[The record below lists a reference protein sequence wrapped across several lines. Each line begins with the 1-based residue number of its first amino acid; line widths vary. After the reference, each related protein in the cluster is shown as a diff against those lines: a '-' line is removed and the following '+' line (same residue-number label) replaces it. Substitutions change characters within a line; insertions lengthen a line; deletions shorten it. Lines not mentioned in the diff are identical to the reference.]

1 MNLKDDKYYSMDQ
14 FDRTLKIN
22 FLIAF
27 VLLILLSSIQLFD
40 LRINVDGFIAINS
53 RGNIADE
60 KVWSFITLM
69 GDTGILWPMLLIFS
83 ITSMK
88 TIYAVLAAVPM
99 GGFLSVLLK
108 KLFDSPRPSGLLESV
123 DIHVIGPVL
132 TTHSYPSGHTIT
144 IFAAISA
151 IVLSYSIQSKLLG
164 SIFKIGLFIFATVV
178 GISRI
183 MVGAHW
189 PLDCLAGACVGWISG
204 VTGIYLSRK
213 YLLKIANQ
221 NIDFVAVAL
230 LWVLSIWNF
239 YREFDYALSNL
250 AAIVSFVI
258 SSTMLFFYIFK
269 QKKLITSFFP

>member
-40 LRINVDGFIAINS
+40 LRLNVDGFIAINS

-151 IVLSYSIQSKLLG
+151 IVLSYSIQAKLLG

>member
-22 FLIAF
+22 FLVAF
-27 VLLILLSSIQLFD
+27 VLLILLSAIQLFD

-108 KLFDSPRPSGLLESV
+108 KLFDSPRPSGLLESF

-151 IVLSYSIQSKLLG
+151 IVLSFSIQAKLLG
-164 SIFKIGLFIFATVV
+164 SILKIGLLIFAVVV

-221 NIDFVAVAL
+221 NINFVAVAL

-239 YREFDYALSNL
+239 YRELDYALSNL

-258 SSTMLFFYIFK
+258 SSTMLLFYIFK
-269 QKKLITSFFP
+269 QKKSITSFFP

>member
-27 VLLILLSSIQLFD
+27 VFLILFSSIQLFD

-151 IVLSYSIQSKLLG
+151 IVLSYSIQAKLLG

-221 NIDFVAVAL
+221 NINFVAVAL

-250 AAIVSFVI
+250 AAIVSFLI
-258 SSTMLFFYIFK
+258 SSTMLLFYIFK

>member
-1 MNLKDDKYYSMDQ
+1 MDQ

-40 LRINVDGFIAINS
+40 LKINVNGFIAINS

-108 KLFDSPRPSGLLESV
+108 KLFDSPRPSGLLELV

-144 IFAAISA
+144 IFTAISA
-151 IVLSYSIQSKLLG
+151 IVLSYSIQAKLLG

-269 QKKLITSFFP
+269 QKN

>member
-27 VLLILLSSIQLFD
+27 VCLILFSSIQLFD

-151 IVLSYSIQSKLLG
+151 IVLSYSIQAKLLG

-221 NIDFVAVAL
+221 NINFVAVAL

-250 AAIVSFVI
+250 AAIVSFLI
-258 SSTMLFFYIFK
+258 SSTMLLFYIFK

>member
-1 MNLKDDKYYSMDQ
+1 MQVS
-14 FDRTLKIN
+14 T
-22 FLIAF
+22 FL
-27 VLLILLSSIQLFD
+27 VHYL
-40 LRINVDGFIAINS
+40 V
-53 RGNIADE
+53 
-60 KVWSFITLM
+60 
-69 GDTGILWPMLLIFS
+69 
-83 ITSMK
+83 
-88 TIYAVLAAVPM
+88 
-99 GGFLSVLLK
+99 LSVLLK

-151 IVLSYSIQSKLLG
+151 IVLSYSIQAKLLG

-221 NIDFVAVAL
+221 NINFVAVAL

-250 AAIVSFVI
+250 AAIVSFLI
-258 SSTMLFFYIFK
+258 SSTMLLFYIFK

>member
-40 LRINVDGFIAINS
+40 LKINVNGFIAINS

-108 KLFDSPRPSGLLESV
+108 KLFDSPRPSGLLELV

-151 IVLSYSIQSKLLG
+151 IVLSYSIQAKLLG

>member
-40 LRINVDGFIAINS
+40 LRLNVDGFIAINS
-53 RGNIADE
+53 RGNIADG

-151 IVLSYSIQSKLLG
+151 IVLSYSIQAKLLG

>member
-40 LRINVDGFIAINS
+40 LKINVNGFIAINS

-83 ITSMK
+83 IASMK

-108 KLFDSPRPSGLLESV
+108 KLFDSPRPSGLLELV

-151 IVLSYSIQSKLLG
+151 IVLSYSIQAKSLG

>member
-40 LRINVDGFIAINS
+40 LRLNVDGFIAINS

-88 TIYAVLAAVPM
+88 TIYAVLAAVPI

-151 IVLSYSIQSKLLG
+151 IVLSYSIQAKLLG

>member
-40 LRINVDGFIAINS
+40 LKINVNGFIAINS

-108 KLFDSPRPSGLLESV
+108 KLFDSPRPSGLLELV

-151 IVLSYSIQSKLLG
+151 IVLSYSIQAKSLG

-250 AAIVSFVI
+250 AVIVSFVI
-258 SSTMLFFYIFK
+258 SSTMLFFYIIK
-269 QKKLITSFFP
+269 QKKSITSFFP

>member
-40 LRINVDGFIAINS
+40 LKINVNGFIAINS

-60 KVWSFITLM
+60 KAWSFITLM

-108 KLFDSPRPSGLLESV
+108 KLFDSPRPSGLLELV

-151 IVLSYSIQSKLLG
+151 IVLSYSIQAKLLG

-250 AAIVSFVI
+250 AVIVSFVI
-258 SSTMLFFYIFK
+258 SSTMLFFYIIK
-269 QKKLITSFFP
+269 QKKSITSFFP

>member
-108 KLFDSPRPSGLLESV
+108 KLFDSPRPSGLLELV

-151 IVLSYSIQSKLLG
+151 IVLSYSIQAKLLG

>member
-40 LRINVDGFIAINS
+40 LRLNVDGFIAINS

-108 KLFDSPRPSGLLESV
+108 KLFDSPRPSGLLELV

-151 IVLSYSIQSKLLG
+151 IVLSYSIQAKLLG

-250 AAIVSFVI
+250 AVIVSFVI
-258 SSTMLFFYIFK
+258 SSTMLFFYIIK
-269 QKKLITSFFP
+269 QKKSITSFFP

>member
-1 MNLKDDKYYSMDQ
+1 MNLKDDQYYSMDQ
-14 FDRTLKIN
+14 YDRTLKIN
-22 FLIAF
+22 FLIAL
-27 VLLILLSSIQLFD
+27 VLLIFLSAIQLFD

-83 ITSMK
+83 IASMK

-108 KLFDSPRPSGLLESV
+108 KLFDSPRPSGLLESF

-151 IVLSYSIQSKLLG
+151 IILSYSFQAKLLG
-164 SIFKIGLFIFATVV
+164 SILKIGLFIFAIFV

-213 YLLKIANQ
+213 YLLKITNQ

-230 LWVLSIWNF
+230 LWILSIWNF

-269 QKKLITSFFP
+269 QKKSITSFFP

>member
-40 LRINVDGFIAINS
+40 LKINVNGFIAINS

-151 IVLSYSIQSKLLG
+151 IVLSYSIQAKSLG

-250 AAIVSFVI
+250 AVVVSFVI

>member
-40 LRINVDGFIAINS
+40 LKINVNGFIAINS

-108 KLFDSPRPSGLLESV
+108 KLFDSPRPSGLLELV

-151 IVLSYSIQSKLLG
+151 IVLSYSIQAKSLG

-250 AAIVSFVI
+250 AVIVSFVI

>member
-40 LRINVDGFIAINS
+40 LKINVNGFIAINS

-108 KLFDSPRPSGLLESV
+108 KLFDSPRPSGLLELV

-151 IVLSYSIQSKLLG
+151 IVLSYSIQAKLLG

-250 AAIVSFVI
+250 AVIVSFVI
-258 SSTMLFFYIFK
+258 SSTMLFFYIIK
-269 QKKLITSFFP
+269 QKKSITSFFP

>member
-1 MNLKDDKYYSMDQ
+1 MNLKDDQYYSMDQ
-14 FDRTLKIN
+14 YDRTLKIN
-22 FLIAF
+22 FLIAL
-27 VLLILLSSIQLFD
+27 VLLIFLSAIQLFD

-83 ITSMK
+83 IASMK

-108 KLFDSPRPSGLLESV
+108 KLFDSPRPSGLLESF

-151 IVLSYSIQSKLLG
+151 IILSYSFQAKLLG
-164 SIFKIGLFIFATVV
+164 SILKIGLFIFAIFV

-213 YLLKIANQ
+213 YLLKITNQ

-230 LWVLSIWNF
+230 LWILSIWNF

-250 AAIVSFVI
+250 AVVVSFVI
-258 SSTMLFFYIFK
+258 SSTMLFFYIIK
-269 QKKLITSFFP
+269 QKKSITSFFP

>member
-108 KLFDSPRPSGLLESV
+108 KLFDSPRPSGLLELV

-151 IVLSYSIQSKLLG
+151 IVLSYSIQAKSLG

-250 AAIVSFVI
+250 AVIVSFVI
-258 SSTMLFFYIFK
+258 SSTMLFFYIIK
-269 QKKLITSFFP
+269 QKKSITSFFP

>member
-1 MNLKDDKYYSMDQ
+1 MNLKDDQYYSMDQ
-14 FDRTLKIN
+14 YDRTLKIN
-22 FLIAF
+22 FLIAL
-27 VLLILLSSIQLFD
+27 VLLIFLSAIQLFD

-108 KLFDSPRPSGLLESV
+108 KLFDSPRPSGLLESF

-151 IVLSYSIQSKLLG
+151 IILSYSFQAKLLG
-164 SIFKIGLFIFATVV
+164 SILKIGLFIFAIFV

-213 YLLKIANQ
+213 YLLKITNQ

-230 LWVLSIWNF
+230 LWILSIWNF

-269 QKKLITSFFP
+269 QQKSITSFFP